1 MDIKTFLREEIVRRY
16 GSLSAFAVRYCEMG
30 FTSQKLNSMLHP
42 KKDVNLKNVQKIA
55 QTLGLELTLKICP
68 NSGSK

>member
-1 MDIKTFLREEIVRRY
+1 MDIKSYLREEIVRRY
-16 GSLSAFAVRYCEMG
+16 GSLSAFAVKYCEMG

-55 QTLGLELTLKICP
+55 QALELEVTLKLCP
-68 NSGSK
+68 NSGGK